1 MSIASRLLNIIKLKM
16 SDKDIS
22 EAKSSSYLT
31 QQQIEDL
38 LADDSD
44 NDLKNSIDNLQSKAY
59 VNMPAEVRSAFHT
72 LNISET
78 SDMDVVTTAFRKQM
92 QKFHPDKNTNATQ
105 DTQKQLQNKTS
116 EIIKAYNL
124 IKNYNF

>member
-1 MSIASRLLNIIKLKM
+1 M